1 MANVL
6 PKEKQVAIIAA
17 LAEGNSIRSV
27 ERMTNVHRDTIMRL
41 AVKVGEGCEK
51 LLDEK
56 MNGLKSKCV
65 EIDEIWGYV
74 GCKDRTMRFSQNA
87 HYGSVWTFVAVDADT
102 KIVPCYRVGKRDSE
116 TANAFLN
123 DLSLRLADR
132 IQLSSD
138 GLPAYF
144 DAVRKGF

>member
-56 MNGLKSKCV
+56 MNGLKFTFLALLTHFLGIKMVTNGVPSGPIK
-65 EIDEIWGYV
+65 
-74 GCKDRTMRFSQNA
+74 
-87 HYGSVWTFVAVDADT
+87 SV
-102 KIVPCYRVGKRDSE
+102 YRG
-116 TANAFLN
+116 
-123 DLSLRLADR
+123 
-132 IQLSSD
+132 
-138 GLPAYF
+138 
-144 DAVRKGF
+144 